1 MSNWPEGGAGAMLKL
16 VASLPEQLRGSARLE
31 GLAGVS
37 PVAGLRR
44 AVLCGMGGSAIAGDL
59 VQPLLDSGTTS
70 LEVWRDYGL
79 PHWAGAAD
87 LVIAASY
94 SGHTEETLAGY
105 AAAAA
110 RGCPRLAI
118 TSGGELLARAC
129 RRAADPR
136 RGRAGGARAPRRG
149 ACHRAAGRPA
159 AAGQPGLGPRGPG
172 PCAGAPGPGGERA
185 LRRGDG
191 RGRARPCRRAASDP
205 DGNPPA
211 AELAAKLAGRVP
223 VIYTCGG
230 ESHAAGLRLKAQL
243 NENSKVPALLAA
255 FPELDHNDLVGWCL
269 DPGERQ
275 RFVLLV
281 LRAGDEHPRT
291 SLRVGLTLELL
302 ADQFAGVFELRGG
315 GGDALA
321 RVMSLVQYG
330 DYLSCHLAGLRGVD
344 PVPVDRIVRLKDALA
359 RAQNP

>member
-1 MSNWPEGGAGAMLKL
+1 MNNWPAGGAGEMLRL
-16 VASLPEQLRGSARLE
+16 VAALPEQLRGSARLE
-31 GLAGVS
+31 GLADVV

-59 VQPLLDSGTTS
+59 VQPMLESGPAS
-70 LEVWRDYGL
+70 LEVRRDYGL
-79 PHWAGAAD
+79 PHWIGPAD

-94 SGHTEETLAGY
+94 SGNTEETLTGY
-105 AAAAA
+105 AAATD

-118 TSGGELLARAC
+118 TSGGELLARA
-129 RRAADPR
+129 RADGVPAIVLPGGLPPR
-136 RGRAGGARAPRRG
+136 ASLGWGLGALARALGRLGLAANAPY
-149 ACHRAAGRPA
+149 AVETAATTLARADAARCRPWGDSA
-159 AAGQPGLGPRGPG
+159 AT
-172 PCAGAPGPGGERA
+172 AP
-185 LRRGDG
+185 LQ
-191 RGRARPCRRAASDP
+191 DP
-205 DGNPPA
+205 DGNLPA
-211 AELAAKLAGRVP
+211 ADLARELAGRVP

-230 ESHAAGLRLKAQL
+230 ESHAAGLRLRAQL

-269 DPGERQ
+269 DPVDRG

-281 LRAGDEHPRT
+281 LRAADEHPRT

-302 ADQFAGVFELRGG
+302 AGQFAGMFELRGG

-330 DYLSCHLAGLRGVD
+330 DYLSCHLAGLRQVD
-344 PVPVDRIVRLKDALA
+344 PVPVERIVKLKDALA

>member
-1 MSNWPEGGAGAMLKL
+1 MNNWPAGGAGEMLRL
-16 VASLPEQLRGSARLE
+16 VAALPDQLRGSAHLA
-31 GLAGVS
+31 GLADVV

-59 VQPLLDSGTTS
+59 VQPILESGPAS
-70 LEVWRDYGL
+70 LEVRRDYGL
-79 PHWAGAAD
+79 PHWIGPAD

-94 SGHTEETLAGY
+94 SGNTEETLTGY
-105 AAAAA
+105 AAAKA

-118 TSGGELLARAC
+118 TSGGELLARA
-129 RRAADPR
+129 RADGVPAIELPGGLPPR
-136 RGRAGGARAPRRG
+136 ASLGWGLGALARALGRLG
-149 ACHRAAGRPA
+149 LAANAPYAVEA
-159 AAGQPGLGPRGPG
+159 AATALARADAARCRPWGDSAATAP
-172 PCAGAPGPGGERA
+172 AG
-185 LRRGDG
+185 
-191 RGRARPCRRAASDP
+191 DP
-205 DGNPPA
+205 DGNLPA
-211 AELAAKLAGRVP
+211 ADLARELAGRIP

-230 ESHAAGLRLKAQL
+230 ESHAAGLRLRAQL

-269 DPGERQ
+269 DPDERG

-281 LRAGDEHPRT
+281 LRAADEHPRT
-291 SLRVGLTLELL
+291 SLRVGLTLGLL
-302 ADQFAGVFELRGG
+302 AGQFAGVFELRGG

-330 DYLSCHLAGLRGVD
+330 DYLSCHLAGLRQVD
-344 PVPVDRIVRLKDALA
+344 PVPVERIVKLKDALA